1 MDYARCFR
9 AAERGVSVKI
19 SIQEKDD
26 KDIYIEMDITD
37 MTLLHPLVE
46 ELLKDKAVDI
56 AEYKLGHP
64 ELDNT
69 VLHVRTKTGKPET
82 AIKKA
87 TKAIVEIYA
96 DLKEGFEKKL

>member
-1 MDYARCFR
+1 MLQANR
-9 AAERGVSVKI
+9 RGISMKI
-19 SIQEKDD
+19 SIQEKND
-26 KDIYIEMDITD
+26 KDLHIEIDVTD

-46 ELLKDKAVDI
+46 ELLKDKTVDI

-64 ELDNT
+64 ELDST

-87 TKAIVEIYA
+87 AKAIMEAYSE
-96 DLKEGFEKKL
+96 LRTGFEKEL